1 MEKIATVFLD
11 LDKIADSGQC
21 FRWREV
27 GDREYI
33 IPAFGKELHI
43 KQDGPDGWLEF
54 DCSREEYETVWADY
68 FDLKTNY
75 ARYTE
80 ELRTIKVPE
89 YLREAEAQT
98 INSPASEKTLTGFIE
113 ELSNG
118 RCKGVKSATAF
129 KIEEFARTA
138 GYIV

>member
-43 KQDGPDGWLEF
+43 KQDGPEA
-54 DCSREEYETVWADY
+54 VA
-68 FDLKTNY
+68 
-75 ARYTE
+75 ARGN
-80 ELRTIKVPE
+80 L
-89 YLREAEAQT
+89 
-98 INSPASEKTLTGFIE
+98 IE
-113 ELSNG
+113 EVADVFIMLVQLVRMFDGAEEVQQTVDEKLHRLKSRLERGG
-118 RCKGVKSATAF
+118 RTN
-129 KIEEFARTA
+129 EQQQ
-138 GYIV
+138 